1 MKTILGNSNFGFTK
15 WCVALIAAGEMFGAT
30 GWGQISITNWSNYN
44 YTQSFDSLPNT
55 GVTNSWANN
64 TTLAGWH
71 LFNKSG
77 AAIATINVDNGGSN
91 TGSFYSY
98 GTAASTDRALGGAA
112 SGGTYFGSPSS
123 GAVAGWIAVSFANNS
138 GGTISSIAIRYDGE
152 QWRNGG
158 NTAQQTMVFEY
169 GFGTTFS
176 SVTTWT
182 PAGSAFN
189 FTSPVA
195 ASTAAA
201 VDGNVAGRI
210 QGFGGTLSNL
220 TWANGTTL
228 WMRWIENNDTG
239 NDHGLALDNF
249 SLAPPS
255 DVVIPVPPSLTSVT
269 VEEQSLAPTQAKV
282 ISSIISN
289 GGAELTQQGFVY
301 TPTAT
306 STDPTL
312 ATVGAVSV
320 TSTPAVGS
328 FTNNLTNLTAG
339 TAYTIKAYAINSA
352 GTNYSLPQAFSTLAA
367 FPTFT
372 GVYTQNFA
380 DVTNGTLIPAGWRAL
395 SSSNV
400 NGYSGSWTNTNAS
413 TGGFYGRAGS
423 PGLLGYLHTSSTG
436 ILTNKLTLVNGTGS
450 SLTNLYVSYTGEVNT
465 LNPTSNLRF
474 PTFTVAVGN
483 NTNVGGLSYSTGG
496 GTNASLSAQVTGLN
510 IAQGE
515 SIVIT
520 WSSDR
525 GAGNGSSR
533 MIGMTDVRVAT
544 TPVIPEQPVGAFD
557 SWVSGY
563 PSLSGASAAT
573 TADPDGDGLNN
584 AGEFAFGTSP
594 IDSSSRAVTQTV
606 VTGGIKIMYLQ
617 RSGVT
622 YTVKSATDL
631 AVGFT
636 GTVTPSKSSP
646 QPTTGL
652 PSGYEQYEATVTAP
666 DRGFLKVEAVV
677 P

>member
-1 MKTILGNSNFGFTK
+1 MKNILRNSNFGFTK
-15 WCVALIAAGEMFGAT
+15 WCVALIAAGWMGTT
-30 GWGQISITNWSNYN
+30 GWSQISITNWSNYS
-44 YTQSFDSLPNT
+44 YTQNFDSLPNT
-55 GVTNSWANN
+55 SVTNSWVNN
-64 TTLAGWH
+64 TTLPGWH
-71 LFNKSG
+71 LFNKSS

-98 GTAASTDRALGGAA
+98 GAVASTDRALGGAA
-112 SGGTYFGSPSS
+112 SGGAYFGSPST
-123 GAVAGWIAVSFANNS
+123 GTVAGWIAVSFANNS
-138 GGTISSIAIRYDGE
+138 GGTISSVSIRYDGE
-152 QWRNGG
+152 EWRNGG
-158 NTAQQTMVFEY
+158 NTTQQTMVFEY
-169 GFGTTFS
+169 GFGATFS
-176 SVTTWT
+176 SVTAWT

-195 ASTAAA
+195 TSTAAA

-210 QGFGGTLSNL
+210 QNFGGTLSNL
-220 TWANGTTL
+220 TWASGTTL
-228 WMRWIENNDTG
+228 WMRWIENNDAG
-239 NDHGLALDNF
+239 NDHGLAVDNF
-249 SLAPPS
+249 SFSPPGE
-255 DVVIPVPPSLTSVT
+255 VVIPVPPSLTSVT
-269 VEEQSLAPTQAKV
+269 VEEQSLAPTQANV

-312 ATVGAVSV
+312 ATAGAISV
-320 TSTPAVGS
+320 TNTPAVGS

-352 GTNYSLPQAFSTLAA
+352 GTNYSLSQAFSTLAA
-367 FPTFT
+367 FPIFT

-380 DVTNGTLIPAGWRAL
+380 NVTNGTLIPAGWRAL

-423 PGLLGYLHTSSTG
+423 PGVLGYLHASSTG

-465 LNPTSNLRF
+465 LNSTSNLRF

-483 NTNVGGLSYSTGG
+483 NTNVAGLSYSTGG
-496 GTNASLSAQVTGLN
+496 GTNASLSAQVTGMN

-525 GAGNGSSR
+525 GAGSGSSR

-544 TPVIPEQPVGAFD
+544 TPAIPEQPVGAFD

-563 PSLSGASAAT
+563 PSLSGALATT

-594 IDSSSRAVTQTV
+594 VDGSSRAVTQSS
-606 VTGGIKIMYLQ
+606 VTGGIKITYLQ

-622 YTVKSATDL
+622 YTVKSSGDL
-631 AVGFT
+631 AAGFT
-636 GTVTPSKSSP
+636 GTVTPAKSSP
-646 QPTTGL
+646 QPIV
-652 PSGYEQYEATVTAP
+652 PSGYEQYEATLTAP
-666 DRGFLKVEAVV
+666 DRGFLKVEAFV